1 LQLGEV
7 LLLWLRAGLLR
18 SGAFL
23 GSTRRR
29 DPGRCAKTTEASTLQ
44 RCGTTLRRAS
54 KPAAR
59 ASASRRAQSGREFV
73 TAGARDADRPIRLG
87 VSSCLLGN
95 AVRYDGGHRRDAFV
109 TELLGSFVEWVPV
122 CPEVE
127 VGMGTP
133 RPALRLVGEGGEIR
147 MLEIASGRDHTRA
160 MQRYAARRVRALR
173 GLGLCGYV
181 LKKNSP
187 SCGMT
192 RVKVYGEKGAPSKD
206 SRGLF
211 ASQLMELYPNLPVE
225 DEGRLNDA
233 KLRENFI
240 ERVFAYHRLCGLFRG
255 RWTNGQLVAFH
266 TAHELQL
273 IAHAL
278 EPYRELGRLVA
289 SLAVRP
295 RTEIR
300 ERYQSVF
307 MATLSRVASRA
318 RNTNALQRAAGQLE
332 NGLDASSGRE
342 LADLI
347 HDYRLGLVPLVV
359 PVTLLRHHARRLEVD
374 YLNGQTFL
382 ELHPKELM
390 LRNHV

>member
-1 LQLGEV
+1 M
-7 LLLWLRAGLLR
+7 
-18 SGAFL
+18 
-23 GSTRRR
+23 
-29 DPGRCAKTTEASTLQ
+29 
-44 RCGTTLRRAS
+44 RRAL

-59 ASASRRAQSGREFV
+59 ASALCRAQSGRDRV
-73 TAGARDADRPIRLG
+73 TAGAHDPDRPIRLG

-109 TELLGSFVEWVPV
+109 TDLLGSFVEWVPV

-133 RPALRLVGEGGEIR
+133 RPAVRLVGEGGEIR
-147 MLEIASGRDHTRA
+147 MLEVASGRDHTRA

-173 GLGLCGYV
+173 DLGLCGYV
-181 LKKNSP
+181 LKQNSP
-187 SCGMT
+187 SCGMA
-192 RVKVYGEKGAPSKD
+192 RVKIYGEKSASSK
-206 SRGLF
+206 SSKNGRGLF
-211 ASQLMELYPNLPVE
+211 ASRLMDAYPNLPVE

-266 TAHELQL
+266 TAHRLQL
-273 IAHAL
+273 IAHAP
-278 EPYRELGRLVA
+278 EPTRELGRFVA
-289 SLAVRP
+289 SLAKRP
-295 RTEIR
+295 RDEIR
-300 ERYQSVF
+300 ERYQRVF
-307 MATLSRVASRA
+307 MAALSRVASRA
-318 RNTNALQRAAGQLE
+318 RNTNALQHAAGQLKK
-332 NGLDASSGRE
+332 GLDTSSRGE

-374 YLNGQTFL
+374 ALNGQTFL
-382 ELHPKELM
+382 EPHPKELM